1 MTIIT
6 IATTTTAIEAG
17 VTTTTQTITM
27 MNAIVVTVGTTT
39 GSMQTTVVG
48 AGQSTEVVAGVQGAD
63 VEVTITVQ
71 RTGAG
76 GHYLEALCPYC
87 VCMYNKRFAH
97 CIGDLCF
104 SPQLLR
110 PGG

>member
-71 RTGAG
+71 RTGAAITTERLMQVHTDHG
-76 GHYLEALCPYC
+76 G
-87 VCMYNKRFAH
+87 
-97 CIGDLCF
+97 GD
-104 SPQLLR
+104 
-110 PGG
+110 GWT